1 MIRSLYVRVVL
12 IFLLAVIVG
21 MIIAFMFTWTI
32 FQKQLAKEV
41 HQETISVAN
50 DLIDIY
56 AHTADQ
62 GEESLRS
69 NVRALRNYS
78 IRIIGRSGDVLVLN
92 AVHAADEIRITPEE
106 TAQVLNGGTVVSDGG
121 ETEIV
126 GRPFELNGEAYAL
139 FVMPVYNS
147 DISLPRILITFLLI
161 MFVIGSLIFL
171 IASRFLVK
179 PIRRMTIATKQM
191 ARGDFDVELNL
202 NRKDELGI
210 LALNFD
216 HMVRKLKQIEQMRQ
230 DFVSNV
236 SHEMQSPLTSI
247 TGFAKALRDGVI
259 PGENRERYLDIIAGE
274 SERLSRLSDNLLH
287 LASLESEH
295 HPFEATTFA
304 LDEQIRQ
311 AAVALEPHWSGKR
324 IAIDLDLPEVYIT
337 ADPDQLNQVWLN
349 LLGNA
354 IKFTPEGG
362 KVSICLRSTTS
373 GIEVMVADTGIGISP
388 DQVNHIFERFYKAD
402 RSRNRSSKGS
412 GLGLAIVRKIVELHE
427 GRIFIVRSSP
437 GKGTVLKVVFPGGR
451 NSNSV
456 SSAKQIASTYKAS
469 ERNFP

>member
-21 MIIAFMFTWTI
+21 MTIAFMFTWTI
-32 FQKQLAKEV
+32 FQKQMAKEV
-41 HQETISVAN
+41 HQETMSVAN
-50 DLIDIY
+50 DLVDIY
-56 AHTADQ
+56 ANTADQ
-62 GEESLRS
+62 GEESLRN

-78 IRIIGRSGDVLVLN
+78 IRIIGRSGDVFVLN
-92 AVHAADEIRITPEE
+92 AVHATDGIHVTAEE
-106 TAQVLNGGTVVSDGG
+106 AAQVLNGETVVTDGG

-126 GRPFELNGEAYAL
+126 GRPFELNRETYAL
-139 FVMPVYNS
+139 FVMPVYNN
-147 DISLPRILITFLLI
+147 DVSLPRILITFLLI
-161 MFVIGSLIFL
+161 MFGVGSLIFL
-171 IASRFLVK
+171 IASRFLVR
-179 PIRRMTIATKQM
+179 PIRSMTDATERM
-191 ARGDFDVELNL
+191 ARGDFGVELNL

-210 LALNFD
+210 LSRSFD
-216 HMVRKLKQIEQMRQ
+216 HMVRELKQMEQMRQ

-247 TGFAKALRDGVI
+247 TGFAKALRNGVI
-259 PGENRERYLDIIAGE
+259 PGEKRERYLDIIAGE

-295 HPFEATTFA
+295 HPFEPMTFA

-324 IAIDLDLPEVYIT
+324 ITIELDLPEVYIT

-362 KVSICLRSTTS
+362 KVSIGLRSTTS
-373 GIEVMVADTGIGISP
+373 GIEVTVADTGIGISP

-412 GLGLAIVRKIVELHE
+412 GLGLAIVRKIVELHD

-437 GKGTVLKVVFPGGR
+437 GTGTVLKVVFPGGR
-451 NSNSV
+451 SPNSI
-456 SSAKQIASTYKAS
+456 SSAKQNVSTLKAS